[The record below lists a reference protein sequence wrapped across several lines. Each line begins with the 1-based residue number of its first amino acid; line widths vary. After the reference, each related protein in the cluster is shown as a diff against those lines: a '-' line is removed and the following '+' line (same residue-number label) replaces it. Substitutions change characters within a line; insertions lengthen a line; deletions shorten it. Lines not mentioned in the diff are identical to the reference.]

1 MLKNMTLEERLQRIN
16 DFFDSLSNDE
26 FEKICYDCGAGV
38 IMESFQQRIII
49 YLLMIFPKETYINTM
64 SKTLC
69 GEDFFSDYEEK
80 YRGAA

>member
-1 MLKNMTLEERLQRIN
+1 
-16 DFFDSLSNDE
+16 
-26 FEKICYDCGAGV
+26 
-38 IMESFQQRIII
+38 MESSNSGYNLPIDD
-49 YLLMIFPKETYINTM
+49 FPKETYINTM

>member
-38 IMESFQQRIII
+38 IMESSNSGYNLPIDD
-49 YLLMIFPKETYINTM
+49 FPKETYINTCLLY
-64 SKTLC
+64 T
-69 GEDFFSDYEEK
+69 SD
-80 YRGAA
+80 AADE

>member
-38 IMESFQQRIII
+38 IMESSNSGYNLPIDDFH
-49 YLLMIFPKETYINTM
+49 KETYINTM